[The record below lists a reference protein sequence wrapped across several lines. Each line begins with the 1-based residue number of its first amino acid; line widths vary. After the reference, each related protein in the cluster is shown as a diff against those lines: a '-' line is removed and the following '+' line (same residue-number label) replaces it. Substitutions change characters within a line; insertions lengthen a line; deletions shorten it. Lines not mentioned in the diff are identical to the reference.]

1 MRVILVLFLPFLLFS
16 SDIKQEIEN
25 SLKVVSHK
33 SDLDVRILYTIA
45 SIESNFNPY
54 VISFITSDINLLKKL
69 ENGFKNT
76 KYTLKYSK
84 YNKKQYIIN
93 ISSEDEKEMIKI
105 ANFFWDMDFNIDFG
119 IMQISKQNLTKNE
132 TEYIFSPFYNISKS
146 SNILLSCNEKY
157 KDLKNVI
164 ECYNKG
170 FIKKNK
176 YNYYAKFQNN
186 YNKFFGVE
194 K

>member
-1 MRVILVLFLPFLLFS
+1 MKAILVLFLPFLLFS
-16 SDIKQEIEN
+16 SDIKQEIAN
-25 SLKVVSHK
+25 SLKIVSHQ
-33 SDLDVRILYTIA
+33 SELNVGILYTIA

-54 VISFITSDINLLKKL
+54 VISFVTSDIDLLKKL
-69 ENGFKNT
+69 ENGFKDT
-76 KYTLKYSK
+76 KYDFKYSK
-84 YNKKQYIIN
+84 YGKKQYLAN
-93 ISSEDEKEMIKI
+93 ISSASEKAMIEI
-105 ANFFWDMDFNIDFG
+105 ADFFWDMDFNIDFG

-170 FIKKNK
+170 FVKKNK

-186 YNKFFGVE
+186 YNKFFGV
-194 K
+194 KK